1 MIVTCSFCSTRLQFE
16 DDKAP
21 QGVFTVRC
29 PKCRNL
35 VKAERP
41 VVSGG
46 PDIAS
51 KQKPSSI
58 TKFENKPKSAPAY
71 QAPLSHN
78 QIIDSAPAVQASAG
92 MGEGSQLLQALAAL
106 LQQGTMPG
114 KTNTANASYDWERQ
128 RALVC
133 IEAPLREMAARM
145 LSERN
150 YQVYVAEDKTQ
161 AVERMREEKMNMIVL
176 SPLFEEQNY
185 GETAVRQEMDFLR
198 PADRRRMFVVLITDA
213 EKTMD
218 SHAAFLENV
227 NLVVNPKD
235 INAMPRALDISMRQY
250 NELYHNFNSALGVGP
265 IG

>member
-51 KQKPSSI
+51 KQKPSSA
-58 TKFENKPKSAPAY
+58 TKFENKPKSAPVY
-71 QAPLSHN
+71 QAPTSHN
-78 QIIDSAPAVQASAG
+78 QTIDSAPAIQTTAG
-92 MGEGSQLLQALAAL
+92 TNDSNQLLQALAAL
-106 LQQGTMPG
+106 LQQGG
-114 KTNTANASYDWERQ
+114 ASKSVSNSSSYDWDRQ

-133 IEAPLREMAARM
+133 VEPQLRETVAKT
-145 LSERN
+145 LSDRN

-161 AVERMREEKMNMIVL
+161 AVEKMREEKMNLIVM
-176 SPLFEEQNY
+176 SVLFDEQNL
-185 GETAVRQEMDFLR
+185 GEGAVRQELEFLR
-198 PADRRRMFVVLITDA
+198 PPDRRRLFVILITDS

-218 SHAAFLENV
+218 SHAAFLENA
-227 NLVVNPKD
+227 NLIVHPKD
-235 INAMPRALDISMRQY
+235 VNAMSRALDISMRQY
-250 NELYHNFNSALGVGP
+250 NELYHNFNSALGIGP